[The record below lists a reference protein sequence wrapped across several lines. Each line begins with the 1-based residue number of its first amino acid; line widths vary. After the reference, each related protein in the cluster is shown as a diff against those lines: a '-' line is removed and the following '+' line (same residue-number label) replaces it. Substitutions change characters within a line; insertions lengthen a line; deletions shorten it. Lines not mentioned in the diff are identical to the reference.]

1 MIYISIRESW
11 QSILLVCFLYLFER
25 AHWGCWKIFNV
36 MVIILTCRQSAGPH
50 FLDLVW
56 LSSIPSS
63 ALFVAFGG
71 SVILT
76 KPTQLCH
83 WDKLKWW
90 CNPNDSITEKCNR
103 YWTTGRKSDVWRKFS
118 SFFFSSHW
126 DARTTWTQGE
136 TIAWIFHSI
145 NLELSF
151 WPRPTT
157 QMGNSSSEGWL

>member
-1 MIYISIRESW
+1 MIYISMRESW
-11 QSILLVCFLYLFER
+11 KWILLVYFLYLFER

-71 SVILT
+71 SVILI

-83 WDKLKWW
+83 WDKLKWR
-90 CNPNDSITEKCNR
+90 CNRNNSIPEKCNR
-103 YWTTGRKSDVWRKFS
+103 YSTTRKKFQQFS
-118 SFFFSSHW
+118 SSHW

-136 TIAWIFHSI
+136 TKAWIFHSI
-145 NLELSF
+145 NRELSF
-151 WPRPTT
+151 WPRPAT
-157 QMGNSSSEGWL
+157 QMGNSSSEGCL

>member
-11 QSILLVCFLYLFER
+11 KPILLVCFLYLFER

-76 KPTQLCH
+76 KPTWLCH

-90 CNPNDSITEKCNR
+90 CWNDDAIGTIQLQKNATCIEPRGGNQMSEEN
-103 YWTTGRKSDVWRKFS
+103 SADFF
-118 SFFFSSHW
+118 FFFSLRCQNYLNSRW
-126 DARTTWTQGE
+126 D
-136 TIAWIFHSI
+136 HSMNI
-145 NLELSF
+145 SF
-151 WPRPTT
+151 
-157 QMGNSSSEGWL
+157 N